1 MKIKILGT
9 GCSRC
14 KSLEKIT
21 RDVIAEMGI
30 NAEIEKEE
38 DIVKIIN
45 YGIMHTAGLVINEKL
60 IFSGRI
66 PTIAEMKEIF
76 TKNQ

>member
-9 GCSRC
+9 GCTRC

-21 RDVIAEMGI
+21 RDVVAEMGI
-30 NAEIEKEE
+30 IAEIEKEE

-45 YGIMHTAGLVINEKL
+45 YGIMHMPGLVINEKL
-60 IFSGRI
+60 IISGRI
-66 PTIAEMKEIF
+66 PTTAEMKELL

>member
-9 GCSRC
+9 GCTRC

-21 RDVIAEMGI
+21 RDVVAEMGI
-30 NAEIEKEE
+30 IAEIEKEE

-45 YGIMHTAGLVINEKL
+45 YGIMHTPGLVINEKL
-60 IFSGRI
+60 IISGRI
-66 PTIAEMKEIF
+66 PTTAEMKELL